1 MAVVLLMLASTMAFF
16 RTCASS
22 ADTITI
28 GGLLQRNESQRE
40 DLAVRY
46 AISNINSIKSLLPN
60 TKLISNTQQV
70 SSSNSFTAATQACN
84 MLSTP
89 VPAILR
95 TSSGP
100 TFSALRSV
108 SSRFNVP
115 GIETSWMA
123 ERDVDTFFV
132 SLFPESSLFGKA
144 IVDLVN
150 KNGWMDVALVY
161 EDKKA
166 LVRLQ
171 ELLSAPAKRRRLKVM
186 VYQVEKGDSRNVLR
200 EIRNSGT
207 TEIVLDLSTSSLETF
222 LQQAADPNM
231 EMLSK
236 YYHYIVT
243 SLDMEIVRLPPL
255 TEVNIT
261 SFTLL
266 DRSRP
271 QVQTILNRWSDWQNS
286 TSLDPLKLP
295 TSVALVYDA
304 VYVIA
309 HALSSL
315 QRKKNIRLDPIM
327 CELENPWPL
336 GKAFTAELKK
346 VSIQGLT
353 GPIGFDKDGRR
364 TTFQLNVINVRE
376 QSKAQK
382 LGFWTPDK
390 GLNMTEEKKGA
401 ALLPGSLRNRT
412 FTVTTRLEPPF
423 VMFKRDWTSGGD
435 NLFEGYCM
443 DLLDELSKM
452 LGFKYRVSLVPD
464 ANYGFENEDGV
475 WDGMVREL
483 MERRADLAVAP
494 FTITSSRERV
504 IDFSKPFMNVGI
516 SILYRKPQTEDRLF
530 AFLSP
535 LSYDIWLY
543 VLLAYV
549 GVSGVLFFVARF
561 TPYEWISIDPFESLP
576 AMEENHFTL
585 MNSLWFALGALM
597 QQGSDMWSRAASTK
611 MVMGSWWFFMLI
623 IISSYTANLAAFL
636 TVERMV
642 IPIESAEDLAA
653 QTQIHYGCLQG
664 GTTMTFFKQN
674 SKVPTYQKMW
684 AFMNTVEPSP
694 FTKTVEEGILRVLNG
709 NYAFLLESTMN
720 EYVRRKSC
728 NLTQIGGPLDSKG
741 YGIGTPNGSP
751 FTDDISNAILSL
763 QEQGRLEE
771 LYRKWWKGSC
781 PAEEK
786 DWFFSSLKW
795 DQVGGIF
802 IVLMVGLALSTVI
815 AVLEVIVKSKQDAK
829 KFGST
834 RCHELMKGLRLAV
847 NCKKGEPLSR
857 SGSLRCKPPPD
868 LTPCTHN
875 LGRRASFIV
884 HSNGNVVSKKESV
897 L

>member
-108 SSRFNVP
+108 GSRFNVP

-271 QVQTILNRWSDWQNS
+271 QVQTILYRWSDWQNS
-286 TSLDPLKLP
+286 TNLDPLKLP

-327 CELENPWPL
+327 CEQENPWPL

-353 GPIGFDKDGRR
+353 GPIGFDNDGRR

-376 QSKAQK
+376 QSKSQK

-561 TPYEWISIDPFESLP
+561 TPYEWYDPDPCNPDSNV
-576 AMEENHFTL
+576 EENNFTL
-585 MNSLWFALGALM
+585 LNSFWYNIGAFM
-597 QQGSDMWSRAASTK
+597 QQGSESLPRAVSTRT
-611 MVMGSWWFFMLI
+611 VMGSWWFFMLI

-829 KFGST
+829 KFGPF
-834 RCHELMKGLRLAV
+834 KQ
-847 NCKKGEPLSR
+847 
-857 SGSLRCKPPPD
+857 
-868 LTPCTHN
+868 
-875 LGRRASFIV
+875 ASDAILK
-884 HSNGNVVSKKESV
+884 SYLKLET
-897 L
+897 

>member
-1 MAVVLLMLASTMAFF
+1 
-16 RTCASS
+16 
-22 ADTITI
+22 
-28 GGLLQRNESQRE
+28 
-40 DLAVRY
+40 
-46 AISNINSIKSLLPN
+46 
-60 TKLISNTQQV
+60 
-70 SSSNSFTAATQACN
+70 

-271 QVQTILNRWSDWQNS
+271 QVQTILYRWSDWQNS
-286 TSLDPLKLP
+286 TNLDPLKLP

-327 CELENPWPL
+327 CEQENPWPL

-611 MVMGSWWFFMLI
+611 MVSGYDPDPCNPDSNVEENNFTLLNSFWYNIGAFMQQGSESLPRAVSTRTVMGSWWFFMLI

-642 IPIESAEDLAA
+642 IPIESAK
-653 QTQIHYGCLQG
+653 TWPRKHRS
-664 GTTMTFFKQN
+664 TMGASREQN

>member
-108 SSRFNVP
+108 GSRFNVP

-271 QVQTILNRWSDWQNS
+271 QVQTILYRWSDWQNS
-286 TSLDPLKLP
+286 TNLDPLKLP

-327 CELENPWPL
+327 CEQENPWPL

-353 GPIGFDKDGRR
+353 GPIGFDNDGRR

-376 QSKAQK
+376 QSKSQK

>member
-1 MAVVLLMLASTMAFF
+1 MAVVLLMFASSIAFF
-16 RTCASS
+16 STCALSL
-22 ADTITI
+22 DTVTI

-46 AISNINSIKSLLPN
+46 AISNINSINSLLPN
-60 TKLISNTQQV
+60 TKLISNMQQV
-70 SSSNSFTAATQACN
+70 SSFNSFTAETQACN
-84 MLSTP
+84 LLSTP

-95 TSSGP
+95 TSPGT

-123 ERDVDTFFV
+123 ERDVDPFLV
-132 SLFPESSLFGKA
+132 SMFPESSLFGRA
-144 IVDLVN
+144 IVDLVT
-150 KNGWMDVALVY
+150 KNGWVDVALVY
-161 EDKKA
+161 EDSKA

-171 ELLSAPAKRRRLKVM
+171 ELISAPAKWRRLKVM

-200 EIRNSGT
+200 EIRNSGI
-207 TEIVLDLSTSSLETF
+207 TEIVLDLSTSTLETF
-222 LQQAADPNM
+222 LQQASDPNM

-236 YYHYIVT
+236 YYNYIVT
-243 SLDMEIVRLPPL
+243 SLDMDIVQLPPH

-261 SFTLL
+261 SFTLM

-271 QVQTILNRWSDWQNS
+271 LVQTILNRWSDWLNS
-286 TSLDPLKLP
+286 TNSDPLRLP

-309 HALSSL
+309 RALSSL
-315 QRKKNIRLDPIM
+315 QRKTNIRLDPIM
-327 CELENPWPL
+327 CEQENPWPL

-353 GPIGFDKDGRR
+353 GPIGFDQDGRR

-382 LGFWTPDK
+382 LGFWTPEK
-390 GLNMTEEKKGA
+390 GLNMTDEKRSRA
-401 ALLPGSLRNRT
+401 VLPGSLRNRT
-412 FTVTTRLEPPF
+412 FVVTTRLEPPF
-423 VMFKRDWTSGGD
+423 VMFKWDWTSGGD
-435 NLFEGYCM
+435 NMYEGYCM

-452 LGFKYRVSLVPD
+452 LGFKYIVRLVPD
-464 ANYGFENEDGV
+464 ANYGFENEDGE

-494 FTITSSRERV
+494 FTITSSREKV

-516 SILYRKPQTEDRLF
+516 SILYRKPETEDRLF

-561 TPYEWISIDPFESLP
+561 TPYEWYDPDPCNPDSNV
-576 AMEENHFTL
+576 EENNFTL
-585 MNSLWFALGALM
+585 LNSFWYNIGAFM
-597 QQGSDMWSRAASTK
+597 QQGSESLPRAVSTRT
-611 MVMGSWWFFMLI
+611 VMGSWWFFMLI

-720 EYVRRKSC
+720 EFVRRKSC

-829 KFGST
+829 KYGST

-857 SGSLRCKPPPD
+857 SSSLRCKPPPD
-868 LTPCTHN
+868 LTPCAHN
-875 LGRRASFIV
+875 LARRSSYIV
-884 HSNGNVVSKKESV
+884 HSNGNIVSKKESV

>member
-16 RTCASS
+16 STCASS
-22 ADTITI
+22 LDTVTI

-46 AISNINSIKSLLPN
+46 AINNINSIKSLLPR

-70 SSSNSFTAATQACN
+70 SNTSFTAAMQACSL
-84 MLSTP
+84 LSTP
-89 VPAILR
+89 VPAILQ

-100 TFSALRSV
+100 TFSALRSI

-123 ERDVDTFFV
+123 ERDVDSFLV
-132 SLFPESSLFGKA
+132 SLFPESSLFGRA
-144 IVDLVN
+144 IVDLVT
-150 KNGWMDVALVY
+150 KNGWVDVALVY
-161 EDKKA
+161 EDNKA

-171 ELLSAPAKRRRLKVM
+171 ELISLPARRQRVKVI

-207 TEIVLDLSTSSLETF
+207 TEIVLDLSTSTLETF
-222 LQQAADPNM
+222 LQQASDPNM

-236 YYHYIVT
+236 YYNYIVT
-243 SLDMEIVRLPPL
+243 SLDMDIVRLPAH

-261 SFTLL
+261 SFTLM
-266 DRSRP
+266 DRGRP
-271 QVQTILNRWSDWQNS
+271 LVMTILNRWSDWQNS
-286 TSLDPLKLP
+286 TSLDPLRLP

-315 QRKKNIRLDPIM
+315 QRKTNIRLDPIM
-327 CELENPWPL
+327 CEQGNPWPL
-336 GKAFTAELKK
+336 GKAFTAQLKK
-346 VSIQGLT
+346 VSIQGLS
-353 GPIGFDKDGRR
+353 GPIGFDKNGRR

-376 QSKAQK
+376 QSKAQR

-390 GLNMTEEKKGA
+390 GLNMTEEKKGRA
-401 ALLPGSLRNRT
+401 VSPGSLRNRT
-412 FTVTTRLEPPF
+412 FVVTTRLEPPF

-494 FTITSSRERV
+494 FTITSSREKV

-561 TPYEWISIDPFESLP
+561 TPYEWISIDPYESLDLP

-585 MNSLWFALGALM
+585 MNSLWFTLGALM

-664 GTTMTFFKQN
+664 GTTMTFFKN

-786 DWFFSSLKW
+786 DWFFSSLNW

-875 LGRRASFIV
+875 LGRRPSFIV
-884 HSNGNVVSKKESV
+884 HSNGNIVSKKESV